1 MKGLITRALT
11 AACLGGGFTLTTGCA
26 CYRDLVDPCYPERYS
41 AMARQEVN
49 EPFAA
54 QANNGHVLD
63 QTVWNYHFE
72 KGTAKL
78 TPMGEMQLAYL
89 ARRRPSPDPK
99 VFLQTA
105 QDVAYDPANP
115 ADFVRDRTKL
125 DGDRIQVALTYLQA
139 QTAGRPVPFDV
150 TVHDPAE
157 PGMAA
162 QRMIN
167 AVPQM
172 WQGYRGV
179 LPATGGGAGNVSV
192 NVGGGSSAA
201 GPGAGAGGGR

>member
-1 MKGLITRALT
+1 MKGLITRAVA
-11 AACLGGGFTLTTGCA
+11 AACLGGGFTLGTGCA
-26 CYRDLVDPCYPERYS
+26 CYRDLVDTCYPERYN

-49 EPFAA
+49 ETFGA
-54 QANNGHVLD
+54 QVNNGHVLD

-105 QDVAYDPANP
+105 QDVPYDPANP
-115 ADFVRDRTKL
+115 ADFVRDRAKL
-125 DGDRIQVALTYLQA
+125 DGDRIQVVLTYLQA

-150 TVHDPAE
+150 TVHDPADSSIS
-157 PGMAA
+157 A
-162 QRMIN
+162 QRLFRYLTPGEG
-167 AVPQM
+167 AVLEM
-172 WQGYRGV
+172 TRGYKGI
-179 LPATGGGAGNVSV
+179 LPLTT
-192 NVGGGSSAA
+192 
-201 GPGAGAGGGR
+201 GAGASSVSGGGGTR